1 MEIRTYQNKIVLVDD
16 DQFAI
21 AEVDFP
27 AAEGRDGVVEIS
39 HTFVDDSMR
48 GRGVAGKLMEK
59 TVEHLR
65 RENLKGIP
73 SCSYATAWFSKHREA
88 LDVLDPTAAAELFP
102 DDEAIVDQRV
112 EDEAAPDRQFDRSMR
127 DEQGTGIDRRP
138 RDEQIKENA
147 RWTQDEKDTRTGQRT
162 ESREDPENDEET
174 KQKIIPFRKTDR
186 SSKHTRD
193 GKDDRTSA
201 GSRIAAGAG
210 RAAAGTGRAA
220 MKVTGKAAGA
230 IFNDK
235 TVGAVLLIVSRI
247 FQVVSAF
254 LMAFLLILISVPA
267 LRALD
272 AFGPVGSM
280 LTDRNIPEIAYI
292 AAVAG
297 TCLYLAI
304 SVLWIL
310 TRKKYAS
317 EDHLVSIDTG
327 RGITAFLL
335 VVLLEAATE
344 LFAGYPEPTDQVA
357 LGLYGFITI
366 LYQHTELSMRLAIG
380 GLLLSVV
387 RKIIGR

>member
-16 DQFAI
+16 EQFAL

-27 AAEGRDGVVEIS
+27 AVDGRDGVVEIS
-39 HTFVDDSMR
+39 HTFVDGSMR
-48 GRGVAGKLMEK
+48 GKGVAGKLMEK

-65 RENLKGIP
+65 RENLKAIP
-73 SCSYATAWFSKHREA
+73 SCSYATAWFGKHREA
-88 LDVLDPTAAAELFP
+88 QDVLESTAATELFP
-102 DDEAIVDQRV
+102 DDEGVDDPV
-112 EDEAAPDRQFDRSMR
+112 ELEDEFARKTGEATNSGVASEDGFQTKQSRTQPDATDADA
-127 DEQGTGIDRRP
+127 DE
-138 RDEQIKENA
+138 
-147 RWTQDEKDTRTGQRT
+147 TR
-162 ESREDPENDEET
+162 
-174 KQKIIPFRKTDR
+174 QKIIPFRK
-186 SSKHTRD
+186 
-193 GKDDRTSA
+193 A
-201 GSRIAAGAG
+201 AAGAG
-210 RAAAGTGRAA
+210 KVAAGTGKAA
-220 MKVTGKAAGA
+220 LNVTGKVAGA
-230 IFNDK
+230 VLNDK
-235 TVGAVLLIVSRI
+235 TVGAVLLVVSRI

-272 AFGPVGSM
+272 AFGPLGSM

-292 AAVAG
+292 ASVAG
-297 TCLYLAI
+297 TCLYMAI
-304 SVLWIL
+304 SVIWIL

-335 VVLLEAATE
+335 VVLLEIATE
-344 LFAGYPEPTDQVA
+344 MLADYPEPTDQVA

-366 LYQHTELSMRLAIG
+366 LYQHTELAMRLAIG

>member
-16 DQFAI
+16 EQFAI

-27 AAEGRDGVVEIS
+27 AVDGRDGVVEIS
-39 HTFVDDSMR
+39 HTFVDESMR
-48 GRGVAGKLMEK
+48 GKGVAGKLMEK

-65 RENLKGIP
+65 RENLKAIP
-73 SCSYATAWFSKHREA
+73 SCSYATAWFGKHREA
-88 LDVLDPTAAAELFP
+88 QDVLESTAATELFP
-102 DDEAIVDQRV
+102 DDEGVDDPV
-112 EDEAAPDRQFDRSMR
+112 ELEDEFARKTGEATNSEVASEDGFQTKQSRTQPDATDADA
-127 DEQGTGIDRRP
+127 DE
-138 RDEQIKENA
+138 
-147 RWTQDEKDTRTGQRT
+147 TR
-162 ESREDPENDEET
+162 
-174 KQKIIPFRKTDR
+174 QKIIPFRK
-186 SSKHTRD
+186 
-193 GKDDRTSA
+193 A
-201 GSRIAAGAG
+201 AAGA
-210 RAAAGTGRAA
+210 
-220 MKVTGKAAGA
+220 VL
-230 IFNDK
+230 NDK
-235 TVGAVLLIVSRI
+235 TVGAVLLVVSRI

-272 AFGPVGSM
+272 AFGPLGSM

-292 AAVAG
+292 ASVAG
-297 TCLYLAI
+297 TCLYMAI
-304 SVLWIL
+304 SVIWIL

-335 VVLLEAATE
+335 VVLLEIATE
-344 LFAGYPEPTDQVA
+344 MLADYPEPTDQVA

-366 LYQHTELSMRLAIG
+366 LYQHTELAMRLAIG